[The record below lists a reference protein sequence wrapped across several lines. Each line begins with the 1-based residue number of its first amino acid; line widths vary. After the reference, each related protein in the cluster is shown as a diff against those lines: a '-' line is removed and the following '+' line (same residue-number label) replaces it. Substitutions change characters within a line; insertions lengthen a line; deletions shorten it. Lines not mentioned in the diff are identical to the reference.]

1 MLLMGMNKC
10 RRTVLLHDVQETD
23 DDLGGRTDQD
33 LALASLLGVVDGVK
47 RIVENGGLHLDGFFV
62 RRFCSGEAASGI
74 WSRDMLAFKSL
85 PERKECP
92 SGSHNGWRTEGSSAR
107 PSWTQRCRGARSEQ
121 VTSAA
126 SWLPEGHLF
135 TRW

>member
-1 MLLMGMNKC
+1 MNGC

-33 LALASLLGVVDGVK
+33 LALAGLLGVVDGVK
-47 RIVENGGLHLDGFFV
+47 RIVEDGGLHVDGFFV
-62 RRFCSGEAASGI
+62 RR
-74 WSRDMLAFKSL
+74 SRDMLAFKSL

-121 VTSAA
+121 TTIAA
-126 SWLPEGHLF
+126 PWLPEGHLF
-135 TRW
+135 TRRQLPHTS